1 MFEKIVEAMA
11 DPRCIGGSVAV
22 EYENEFRRV
31 WVRWFM
37 KLWPFLGKL
46 LRIRQGALQFCR
58 RDVFYEL
65 GAYDTT
71 IYVGED
77 IDFHWRLD
85 KLARRRGCFTAFI
98 EEPKVVTSS
107 RRWDKMGLVRMLLVT
122 HPVYY
127 LHRMAYSILLEGLV
141 RKCHPVI
148 I

>member
-122 HPVYY
+122 HPVTIFIGWRIRSLWKDWYENAI
-127 LHRMAYSILLEGLV
+127 R
-141 RKCHPVI
+141 
-148 I
+148 